1 MLSKQSRSWVQLLLV
16 RVETWCEVALVYL
29 SYLSLATLTLLIAN
43 KMRSFAYKLAI
54 GLAQSSMLSSMVLPG
69 VAAHE
74 LVVELVWSL
83 KDLP

>member
-69 VAAHE
+69 VAARE